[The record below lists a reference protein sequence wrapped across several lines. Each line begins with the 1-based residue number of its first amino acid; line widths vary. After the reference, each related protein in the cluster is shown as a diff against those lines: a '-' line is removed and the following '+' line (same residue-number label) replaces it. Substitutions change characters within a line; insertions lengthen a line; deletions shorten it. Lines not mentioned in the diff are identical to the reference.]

1 MKLVVSKQGSCFIY
15 QYILD
20 TQNALA
26 RRTNEIECSIGSD
39 VSNPIESNDNP
50 SPPAGKSIHY
60 HFVLFSATYIP
71 KIGCPIWGSRLGVDS
86 YDEL

>member
-1 MKLVVSKQGSCFIY
+1 MKLTVIKQGNCFIY

-39 VSNPIESNDNP
+39 VSNPIEGLVSLSND
-50 SPPAGKSIHY
+50 
-60 HFVLFSATYIP
+60 
-71 KIGCPIWGSRLGVDS
+71 IGCCTSLNPQLDS
-86 YDEL
+86 KTLLQLDGMSIVI